1 MLSEL
6 VVSNPLPE
14 NNPIISLDEDWFS
27 VFEGVQEFVPVV
39 IREFQGL
46 ASIVE
51 SWDFAAL

>member
-14 NNPIISLDEDWFS
+14 NNPIISLDEAWFS

>member
-14 NNPIISLDEDWFS
+14 NNPIISLDEVWFS
-27 VFEGVQEFVPVV
+27 VFEEVWEFIPVV
-39 IREFQGL
+39 IMEFQGF

>member
-14 NNPIISLDEDWFS
+14 NNPIISLDEAWFS

-46 ASIVE
+46 ESMVE
-51 SWDFAAL
+51 SWAFAAL

>member
-1 MLSEL
+1 MLSEFVL
-6 VVSNPLPE
+6 SNSLPE
-14 NNPIISLDEDWFS
+14 SNPIISLDEVWFS

-46 ASIVE
+46 ALIVE